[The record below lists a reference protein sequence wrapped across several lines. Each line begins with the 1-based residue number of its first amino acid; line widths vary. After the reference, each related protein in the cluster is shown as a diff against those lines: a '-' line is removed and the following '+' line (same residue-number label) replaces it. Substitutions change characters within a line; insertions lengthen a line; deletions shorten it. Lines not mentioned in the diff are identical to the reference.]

1 MIKLHKGQSQTYE
14 LYAKDSNHVGQYLFL
29 LQKETLY
36 WVLWKNKGGTKYVV
50 VSKLFLVL
58 CHHWFYF
65 KSHEFA
71 KKVFNK
77 SFTSSRAEVVCF
89 HNYFPFMMLI
99 VRMFP
104 FLSFLD
110 NRHDVRFAQFNY
122 SFTERKSFV
131 RDVCEMFGIEKHDE
145 GLQFKTDDRW

>member
-1 MIKLHKGQSQTYE
+1 MGKILFWQKHLVLVVFFKKNPGTKCIVVFQT
-14 LYAKDSNHVGQYLFL
+14 LFVSLSSLIL
-29 LQKETLY
+29 LQKP
-36 WVLWKNKGGTKYVV
+36 WI
-50 VSKLFLVL
+50 SKKL
-58 CHHWFYF
+58 
-65 KSHEFA
+65 
-71 KKVFNK
+71 FNK
-77 SFTSSRAEVVCF
+77 SFTSSRAEAVCF

-99 VRMFP
+99 VRILP

-131 RDVCEMFGIEKHDE
+131 RDVCEMFGIEKHDQ